1 MKAICGGR
9 LVLHDRMETGKAV
22 LFEDKI
28 IGIVPEREIPAGTE
42 RIEVQGALVTPGLF
56 DVHIHGSGGCDTM
69 DGTVEALHTIA
80 STVAQNGV
88 TRFLATSV
96 TLPLERTGEVFDTV
110 RTVVGKSGEG
120 WDAAVIEGINM
131 EGPFIHPA
139 YKGAHEESY
148 IADFDFDF
156 IKRYSDVIRI
166 VTVAPDNEG
175 GMEFIRKVTSETPVH
190 VSIGHTAA
198 TYKQA
203 MEAIGL
209 RRDPGHPSL

>member
-22 LFEDKI
+22 LFEEKI
-28 IGIVPEREIPAGTE
+28 VGIVPEAEIPAGTE

-110 RTVVGKSGEG
+110 RDRKSVV
-120 WDAAVIEGINM
+120 
-131 EGPFIHPA
+131 
-139 YKGAHEESY
+139 
-148 IADFDFDF
+148 
-156 IKRYSDVIRI
+156 
-166 VTVAPDNEG
+166 
-175 GMEFIRKVTSETPVH
+175 
-190 VSIGHTAA
+190 
-198 TYKQA
+198 
-203 MEAIGL
+203 
-209 RRDPGHPSL
+209 